1 MDEDAKIVEKL
12 KSFGLGKLQKVHEL
26 ADPNDPDMPLVLRA
40 INELGNPVR
49 TIAPTGERAE
59 KLKRDIEASQ
69 SPLPGGQWAQ
79 PVEAVTRYIG
89 LTGGDGSESAPA
101 SALHQANATS
111 AAVLGNIPMFTQ
123 GMEAIGEQSDRFF
136 PGQNPKYNVFPRPG
150 GTRQLIQSAPSPL
163 LAEATGVLP
172 YAAAG
177 AAKKAI
183 IDPVTEVAGKA
194 LMGSAPGLEN
204 SIAAGAEAL
213 VAPIQGVAKAMPL
226 ASKLPGTVLPAIAT
240 QVGLNAAM
248 NSVNAAGKLASGKI
262 GGGQAPSVMGD
273 LVAPSLDPESLGQ
286 AALFGSIPAP
296 RGVARTK
303 SQKLADTYADVMDRN
318 GGQIPA
324 ELDGM
329 RGDAGIAELKG
340 KLDTAATE
348 QKRSFAD
355 KFLDARQ
362 QASDAWNARKQ
373 AQADSNRDN
382 ITSTQQQASDA
393 WNARKQAQA
402 DSNRSSIADAK
413 KSADEAVASTAASQE
428 EPARKLYTA
437 AKEDWLGKGGK
448 GGNYQKGLDTILS
461 EGARVE
467 PDTKSLDQLA
477 KQYESTSEPAFD
489 PGSKSPKDE
498 QVTKG
503 GRAMSIGRAVA
514 GLVSD
519 IKAHLGSNPSL
530 REYQNAIGEAAGA
543 VEKSKATPRAKQAF
557 TEVVSALRAD
567 AYSKFPNFGELSTR
581 NQAVMSDLETF
592 DQSMYGNTD
601 ARIGKGLSDAKRGEV
616 GPDEGGATKVPM
628 SDITRASKWLAGE
641 GQDPATAHTYESF
654 RKLGGEYSLI
664 LDTIKA
670 VRDHANGYVSNVEG
684 KANAAST
691 DLEDRSTRS
700 MRNIKSV
707 QTEKANAASTDLE
720 DRARRSER
728 NIRSVQTDKQR
739 DLNDT
744 LAEDKAKL
752 VNEKTAVEASR
763 FPSLGKVAIPAI
775 ELAAASHYHGPYA
788 ATATAGALAHAA
800 YTMAP
805 YVRGQVAYRTPNSL
819 RVDPELLRTT
829 MLPAISGPLAFE
841 KDDPFKKASPLDRGK
856 AFYEGVPIEK
866 YGSYVALVD
875 QLVQSGKT
883 EEQAKDIA
891 KTKLQLK

>member
-40 INELGNPVR
+40 INEFGNPVR

-111 AAVLGNIPMFTQ
+111 AAVLGNIPGFTQ
-123 GMEAIGEQSDRFF
+123 GMEAVGDASEALWPR
-136 PGQNPKYNVFPRPG
+136 QNPKYNVFPRSG
-150 GTRQLIQSAPSPL
+150 ETRKLIQSAPSPL
-163 LAEATGVLP
+163 LAEATGVAP
-172 YAAAG
+172 YAATGG
-177 AAKKAI
+177 AKAL
-183 IDPVTEVAGKA
+183 IDPVAEVTGKA
-194 LMGSAPGLEN
+194 LMGSAPGLRG

-213 VAPIQGVAKAMPL
+213 AAPVQNMVKGMPL
-226 ASKLPGTVLPAIAT
+226 AGKLPGTVLPAVAT

-248 NSVNAAGKLASGKI
+248 NSVNAGGKLAA
-262 GGGQAPSVMGD
+262 QEPTSVMGD

-402 DSNRSSIADAK
+402 DSNRDNIADAK
-413 KSADEAVASTAASQE
+413 KSADEAVASAAASQE

-448 GGNYQKGLDTILS
+448 GGNYQNGLDTILS

-654 RKLGGEYSLI
+654 RKLGGEYSRI

-739 DLNDT
+739 DLTDT
-744 LAEDKAKL
+744 LASEKDKL